1 MSDEHGLSRAGLL
14 YGLGAYLAWGVMPLY
29 FKLLAAVPATEIVG
43 HRIVWS
49 LVFLAALATLWR
61 RWSAIRTAVTTRRVL
76 MTLMLTAVLIAVN
89 WLVYIY
95 AVVSGHVLAGS
106 LGYYLN
112 PLVNVLLGVALLQE
126 RLSRAQLFAVF
137 LAGGGVAVLA
147 AGAGRDLWISLTL
160 AFSFGLYGFLRK
172 IAPVDSLEGLSVE
185 TALLAPLALG
195 WILWLGQQG
204 AGGLGHYDMSTDV
217 LLVLGGAV
225 TAIPLL
231 LFTAAAKRL
240 PYSTLGFLQYLAPS
254 LQFLLAV
261 LVFGEQLTTAHIIC
275 FGAIWTALAIF
286 TVEGIRKGR
295 AAARARAELEACE
308 ACVP

>member
-1 MSDEHGLSRAGLL
+1 MLSDHKVSRAGLL
-14 YGLGAYLAWGVMPLY
+14 YGLGAYLLWGGMPLY
-29 FKLLAAVPATEIVG
+29 FKLLATVSPTEIVG
-43 HRIVWS
+43 HRIIWS

-61 RWSAIRTAVTTRRVL
+61 RWPAIRAAVTTGRVL
-76 MTLMLTAVLIAVN
+76 LTLMLTSVLIAVN

-112 PLVNVLLGVALLQE
+112 PLVNVLLGVALLNE
-126 RLSRAQLFAVF
+126 RLSRGQLFAVL
-137 LAGGGVAVLA
+137 LAGAGVAVLA
-147 AGAGRDLWISLTL
+147 AGAGSDLWISLTL
-160 AFSFGLYGFLRK
+160 ACSFGLYGFLRK

-195 WILWLGQQG
+195 WILWLSRQG
-204 AGGLGHYDMSTDV
+204 AGGLGHYDTGTDA
-217 LLVLGGAV
+217 LLILGGAV

-254 LQFLLAV
+254 MQFLLAV
-261 LVFGEQLTTAHIIC
+261 LVFGEALTTAHILC
-275 FGAIWTALAIF
+275 FGAIWSALVIF
-286 TVEGIRKGR
+286 TFEGVRQGR

-308 ACVP
+308 TCVP